1 MNPSPC
7 QKATP
12 VFPCGRITNNSLP
25 LRQLSII
32 ICCLTIMATARAK
45 KRPLW
50 IWFLLFIVAAF
61 LSIIGYGLLI
71 LGYQGT
77 DYFAHP
83 SLTVVAAAIILG
95 LYALFVRWMERHW
108 PADLSLGKIVPHTLL
123 GILVGFIFM
132 VLVVSTIV
140 AMGYATVMWKGFSVE
155 KQFSVFMMF
164 LAVAVGE
171 EMIFRGV
178 IFRWIDERWNTWV
191 ALLISAILFGWMH
204 ISNDNATWWSSLAIA
219 VEAGLLLGA
228 VYKWSGSLWVPIG
241 IHWAWNYTQGNIFG
255 LAVSGSDA
263 GETMLS
269 TIVNGPDIITGGA
282 FGPEASIISVI
293 LGTFLTIVFLANCY
307 RRTTPRH

>member
-1 MNPSPC
+1 
-7 QKATP
+7 
-12 VFPCGRITNNSLP
+12 
-25 LRQLSII
+25 
-32 ICCLTIMATARAK
+32 MATARSK

-50 IWFLLFIVAAF
+50 IWILLFIVAAF

-71 LGYQGT
+71 SGYQGA

-108 PADLSLGKIVPHTLL
+108 PADLPLGKLVPHTLL
-123 GILVGFIFM
+123 GILVGFIIM

-140 AMGYATVMWKGFSVE
+140 AMGDATVTWKGFSVE

-228 VYKWSGSLWVPIG
+228 AYKWSGSLWVPIG

-263 GETMLS
+263 GETMLT

-293 LGTFLTIVFLANCY
+293 LGTFFTIVFLANCY
-307 RRTTPRH
+307 RRTPRH

>member
-1 MNPSPC
+1 
-7 QKATP
+7 
-12 VFPCGRITNNSLP
+12 
-25 LRQLSII
+25 
-32 ICCLTIMATARAK
+32 MATARSK

-50 IWFLLFIVAAF
+50 IWILLFIVAAF

-71 LGYQGT
+71 SGYQGA

-83 SLTVVAAAIILG
+83 GLTVVAAAIILG

-108 PADLSLGKIVPHTLL
+108 PADLPLGKLVPHTLL
-123 GILVGFIFM
+123 GILVGFIIM

-140 AMGYATVMWKGFSVE
+140 AMGDATVTWRGFSVE

-228 VYKWSGSLWVPIG
+228 AYKWSGSLWVPIG

-263 GETMLS
+263 GETMLT

-293 LGTFLTIVFLANCY
+293 LGTFFTIVFLANCY
-307 RRTTPRH
+307 RRTPRH

>member
-1 MNPSPC
+1 
-7 QKATP
+7 
-12 VFPCGRITNNSLP
+12 
-25 LRQLSII
+25 
-32 ICCLTIMATARAK
+32 MATARAK

-50 IWFLLFIVAAF
+50 IWILLFIVAVF

-71 LGYQGT
+71 SGYQGA
-77 DYFAHP
+77 DYYAYP
-83 SLTVVAAAIILG
+83 GLTVVAAAIILG

-108 PADLSLGKIVPHTLL
+108 PADLSLGRLVPHTLL

-140 AMGYATVMWKGFSVE
+140 AMGYATVTWRGFSVE

-228 VYKWSGSLWVPIG
+228 AYKWSGSLWVPIG

-263 GETMLS
+263 GETMLT

-293 LGTFLTIVFLANCY
+293 LGTFFTIVFLANCY
-307 RRTTPRH
+307 RRTPRH

>member
-1 MNPSPC
+1 
-7 QKATP
+7 
-12 VFPCGRITNNSLP
+12 
-25 LRQLSII
+25 
-32 ICCLTIMATARAK
+32 MATARAK

-50 IWFLLFIVAAF
+50 IWILLFIVAVF

-71 LGYQGT
+71 SGYQGA
-77 DYFAHP
+77 DYYAYP
-83 SLTVVAAAIILG
+83 GLTVVAAAIILG
-95 LYALFVRWMERHW
+95 LYALFVRWIERHW
-108 PADLSLGKIVPHTLL
+108 PADLPLGKLVPHTLL

-140 AMGYATVMWKGFSVE
+140 AMGDATVTWRGFSVE

-228 VYKWSGSLWVPIG
+228 AYKWSGSLWVPIG

-255 LAVSGSDA
+255 LAVSGSEA
-263 GETMLS
+263 GETMLT

-293 LGTFLTIVFLANCY
+293 LGTFFTIVFLANCY
-307 RRTTPRH
+307 RRTPRH

>member
-1 MNPSPC
+1 
-7 QKATP
+7 
-12 VFPCGRITNNSLP
+12 
-25 LRQLSII
+25 
-32 ICCLTIMATARAK
+32 MATARAK

-50 IWFLLFIVAAF
+50 IWILLFIVAVF

-71 LGYQGT
+71 SGYQGA
-77 DYFAHP
+77 DYFAYP
-83 SLTVVAAAIILG
+83 GLTVVAAAIILG

-108 PADLSLGKIVPHTLL
+108 PADLSLGRLVPHTLL

-140 AMGYATVMWKGFSVE
+140 AMGYATVTWRGFSVE

-228 VYKWSGSLWVPIG
+228 AYKWSGSLWVPIG

-255 LAVSGSDA
+255 LAVSGSEA
-263 GETMLS
+263 GENMLT

-307 RRTTPRH
+307 RRTTP

>member
-1 MNPSPC
+1 
-7 QKATP
+7 
-12 VFPCGRITNNSLP
+12 
-25 LRQLSII
+25 
-32 ICCLTIMATARAK
+32 MATARSK

-50 IWFLLFIVAAF
+50 IWILLFIVAAF

-71 LGYQGT
+71 SGYQGA

-83 SLTVVAAAIILG
+83 GLTVVAAAIILG

-108 PADLSLGKIVPHTLL
+108 PADLPLGKLVPHTLL
-123 GILVGFIFM
+123 GILVGFIIM

-140 AMGYATVMWKGFSVE
+140 AIGDATVTWKGFSVE

-228 VYKWSGSLWVPIG
+228 AYKWSGSLWVPIG

-263 GETMLS
+263 GETMLT

-293 LGTFLTIVFLANCY
+293 LGTFFTIVFLANCY
-307 RRTTPRH
+307 RRTPRH

>member
-1 MNPSPC
+1 
-7 QKATP
+7 
-12 VFPCGRITNNSLP
+12 
-25 LRQLSII
+25 
-32 ICCLTIMATARAK
+32 MATARSK

-50 IWFLLFIVAAF
+50 IWILLFIVAVF

-71 LGYQGT
+71 SGYQGA
-77 DYFAHP
+77 DYFAYP
-83 SLTVVAAAIILG
+83 GLTVVAAAIILG

-108 PADLSLGKIVPHTLL
+108 PADLSLGRLVPHTLL

-140 AMGYATVMWKGFSVE
+140 AMGDATVTWRGFSVE

-228 VYKWSGSLWVPIG
+228 AYKWSGSLWVPIC

-255 LAVSGSDA
+255 LAVSGSEA
-263 GETMLS
+263 GETMLT

-293 LGTFLTIVFLANCY
+293 LGTFFTIVFLANCY
-307 RRTTPRH
+307 RRTPRH

>member
-1 MNPSPC
+1 
-7 QKATP
+7 
-12 VFPCGRITNNSLP
+12 
-25 LRQLSII
+25 
-32 ICCLTIMATARAK
+32 MATARAK

-50 IWFLLFIVAAF
+50 IWILLFIVAAF

-71 LGYQGT
+71 SGYQGA

-83 SLTVVAAAIILG
+83 GLTVVAAAIILG

-108 PADLSLGKIVPHTLL
+108 PADLSLGRLVPHTLL

-140 AMGYATVMWKGFSVE
+140 AMGDATVTWRGFSVE

-228 VYKWSGSLWVPIG
+228 AYKWSGSLWVPIG

-263 GETMLS
+263 GETMLT

-293 LGTFLTIVFLANCY
+293 LGTFFTIVFLANCY
-307 RRTTPRH
+307 RRTPRH

>member
-1 MNPSPC
+1 
-7 QKATP
+7 
-12 VFPCGRITNNSLP
+12 
-25 LRQLSII
+25 
-32 ICCLTIMATARAK
+32 MATARAK

-50 IWFLLFIVAAF
+50 IWILLFIVAAF

-71 LGYQGT
+71 LGYQGA
-77 DYFAHP
+77 DYYAYP
-83 SLTVVAAAIILG
+83 GLTVVAAAIILG

-108 PADLSLGKIVPHTLL
+108 PADLSLGRLVPHTLL

-140 AMGYATVMWKGFSVE
+140 AMGDATVTWRGFSVE

-228 VYKWSGSLWVPIG
+228 AYKWSGSLWVPIG

-255 LAVSGSDA
+255 LAVSGSEA
-263 GETMLS
+263 GENMLT

-307 RRTTPRH
+307 RRTTPQH